1 MRCTRRDASGGAT
14 SMIDPERLQEAKQA
28 LGRRLR
34 DMRTARGLRQ
44 KDVAERVVST
54 RSTVAN
60 VETGRQ
66 LVDRVF
72 WQQCDALLL
81 AGGQLLGGY
90 DAYRRLERQHHAERD
105 EAARRARWGAAAAG
119 LTGPEQP
126 GSDLPAVR
134 QRFVLEPRTG
144 QDASL
149 ASVSLLDQAA
159 GGAWEGLPLTA
170 PGGRFFPGVA
180 VDVEV
185 YPAVDDGR
193 ILATVSPADAGWR
206 WRRSPQRRL
215 VAGRVGTPTGDRL
228 FALDAGQASRRLV
241 GVGDDARLIIPRVY
255 RLDAITAA
263 LLWAVAN
270 LDQSLLLDDARLE
283 ASRAAAVQYS
293 RLTRSA
299 VSGDIAQGLDAVSR
313 MWLGS
318 AFCADH
324 ISRHSANLT
333 EAPPT
338 GPANSTARRPAPGCC
353 SSTSST
359 TSRRPPDGSSTALRA
374 RRDCS
379 VSRRPP

>member
-1 MRCTRRDASGGAT
+1 
-14 SMIDPERLQEAKQA
+14 MIDPERLQEAKQA

-149 ASVSLLDQAA
+149 A
-159 GGAWEGLPLTA
+159 
-170 PGGRFFPGVA
+170 
-180 VDVEV
+180 
-185 YPAVDDGR
+185 
-193 ILATVSPADAGWR
+193 
-206 WRRSPQRRL
+206 
-215 VAGRVGTPTGDRL
+215 
-228 FALDAGQASRRLV
+228 
-241 GVGDDARLIIPRVY
+241 
-255 RLDAITAA
+255 
-263 LLWAVAN
+263 
-270 LDQSLLLDDARLE
+270 
-283 ASRAAAVQYS
+283 
-293 RLTRSA
+293 
-299 VSGDIAQGLDAVSR
+299 
-313 MWLGS
+313 
-318 AFCADH
+318 
-324 ISRHSANLT
+324 
-333 EAPPT
+333 
-338 GPANSTARRPAPGCC
+338 
-353 SSTSST
+353 
-359 TSRRPPDGSSTALRA
+359 
-374 RRDCS
+374 
-379 VSRRPP
+379 